1 MMATQKQKD
10 ALPHDELTK
19 LLDYDPE
26 TGEFTWKPRE
36 GDEMSIK
43 TWNGRYAGKRAG
55 YVEFGDP
62 TWIHRRIGIKGLKY
76 KEHQVAWFYMT
87 GEWVEEGMTIDH
99 KNRDATDNSWENL
112 RMLESGKNSANMSM
126 KSTNKS
132 GISGVNWSKATDS
145 WMVRLYHDKKRHYLG
160 CYDTLEEAE
169 KVVNDFREKHGIQ
182 EGHGQPAPPKPE
194 RKKRKTS

>member
-1 MMATQKQKD
+1 MATQKQKD

-55 YVEFGDP
+55 YVEYSDP

-76 KEHQVAWFYMT
+76 KEPQVVWFYMT
-87 GEWVEEGMTIDH
+87 GEWPPEDMIIDH
-99 KNRDATDNSWENL
+99 ENRDATDNRWENL
-112 RMLESGKNSANMSM
+112 RLVTPSQNSMNMSM
-126 KSTNKS
+126 KKSNTS
-132 GISGVNWSKATDS
+132 GISGVNWSKAS
-145 WMVRLYHDKKRHYLG
+145 NKWMVRLKHDGTRHYLG
-160 CYDTLEEAE
+160 CYETLEEAE
-169 KVVNDFREKHGIQ
+169 KVVNEFRETHGSE

-194 RKKRKTS
+194 RKKRKSS